1 MTGRDGAGGVAD
13 GTGRDGAG
21 VEADGT
27 GQDGAGGRRRS
38 PRRSSPAA
46 GRPPS
51 CPASGCTPG
60 SSARWAAARPRTAPG
75 GTVAPAPPPLR
86 ARTLPGSAESGRT
99 PRAGPPPRCRVATV
113 TYPGSSSEG
122 RDPRARCARVAM
134 VTCARPQRI
143 RSPGPRRPPPLHSKG
158 LRCQELSLAT
168 HSPGLPASG
177 KARPETGSSGAG
189 R

>member
-1 MTGRDGAGGVAD
+1 MRWGERGVAD
-13 GTGRDGAG
+13 GTGRGGGGGGWDGAG
-21 VEADGT
+21 RGGGPPTVSPALLTSCRSATVLSGT
-27 GQDGAGGRRRS
+27 RLYTWLLSAMGGSASSNS
-38 PRRSSPAA
+38 PRGNSRASSSTASRADPAGERGVRSDAE
-46 GRPPS
+46 GR
-51 CPASGCTPG
+51 
-60 SSARWAAARPRTAPG
+60 
-75 GTVAPAPPPLR
+75 
-86 ARTLPGSAESGRT
+86 
-99 PRAGPPPRCRVATV
+99 PPPRCRVATV